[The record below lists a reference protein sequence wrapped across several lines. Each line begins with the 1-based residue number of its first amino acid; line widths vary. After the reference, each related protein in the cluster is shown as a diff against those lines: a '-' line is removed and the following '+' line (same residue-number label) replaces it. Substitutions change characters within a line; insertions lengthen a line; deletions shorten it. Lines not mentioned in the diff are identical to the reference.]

1 VNERELREDI
11 RPLLQSCTD
20 LAVLDEL
27 WTDIEETHGTMGRRA
42 LCLEDRFYLLT
53 QACGRIDAVHPWL
66 YARCRELE
74 ADPDGHLDLWA
85 REHYKST
92 LGTFAGV
99 IQEILRDPNITIGV
113 FSHTAPVAKK
123 FVQQIKGELEQNERL
138 KLLFPDVLWQR
149 PDAES
154 PLWSI
159 EKGIVV
165 RRSTNPK
172 EATLEA
178 HGLVDSQPIGA
189 HFNLLVYDDVVTPA
203 SVTTPDM
210 VLKTTEM
217 WELSDNLGARNEAG
231 LMRKWHFGTRY
242 SFADTYQSIIDR
254 KILKVRLYP
263 ATADGTIEGEP
274 VFLTP
279 QAWAAKKQTQ
289 SAPILAAQMLQNPA
303 AGTQAMF
310 SKEHL
315 RFSDVRPSTLTVAIM
330 VDPAS
335 SRKKGSDSTV
345 MHVWGMD
352 VARNRYLLDGY
363 HHKMGLK
370 ERWVHLRDL
379 FVKWSAAPG
388 VQLVKVGY
396 EKYGMQSDIEYF
408 EERMEDE
415 KRHFPITELS
425 WPREGPGSKIDRIQR
440 LEPDFRNGRILLAA
454 VCEKETR
461 NQATLRERGEE
472 HRIYTPTRR
481 MDEMGRAYSLNTRLL
496 QEYLVYPFS
505 PHDDALDCASRWQ
518 DMDMRVPIIIDERHL
533 EPESFVDGG

>member
-1 VNERELREDI
+1 MADEGELRARIRATAPRVKYRELKSFWKDF
-11 RPLLQSCTD
+11 Q
-20 LAVLDEL
+20 AYG
-27 WTDIEETHGTMGRRA
+27 WTGRRA
-42 LCLEDRFYLLT
+42 LCREDRFYLLV
-53 QACGRIDAVHPWL
+53 QACARRDAFHPWL
-66 YARCRELE
+66 YDRCRELE

-92 LGTFAGV
+92 LGTFAGI
-99 IQEILRDPNITIGV
+99 IQEVLRNPEITIGV

-123 FVQQIKGELEQNERL
+123 FMDQVKRELETNERL
-138 KLLFPDVLWQR
+138 KLLFPDILWQNPHR
-149 PDAES
+149 DA
-154 PLWSI
+154 PLWSV
-159 EKGIVV
+159 EKGIIV
-165 RRSTNPK
+165 RRATNAK
-172 EATLEA
+172 EATIEA

-203 SVTTPDM
+203 SVTTPEQ

-217 WELSDNLGARNEAG
+217 WELSDNLGARDESG

-263 ATADGTIEGEP
+263 ATKEGTIEGEP
-274 VFLTP
+274 VFLTRE
-279 QAWAAKKQTQ
+279 AWAKKKQTQ

-310 SKEHL
+310 NKDWL
-315 RFSDVRPSTLTVAIM
+315 RFSDVRPSTLVVAIM

-352 VARNRYLLDGY
+352 VGRNRYLLDGY

-370 ERWVHLRDL
+370 ERWIKLRDL
-379 FVKWSAAPG
+379 YTRWSAAPG

-408 EERMEDE
+408 NEMMEIE
-415 KRHFPITELS
+415 KRSFPIIELA

-454 VCEKETR
+454 VAEKETR
-461 NQATLRERGEE
+461 NQQTLRERGEV
-472 HRIYTPTRR
+472 HRIYAPTRR
-481 MDEMGRAYSLNTRLL
+481 VDELNRMYSLNQRLL
-496 QEYLVYPFS
+496 QEYLVYPFAA
-505 PHDDALDCASRWQ
+505 HDDGLDCASRWD
-518 DMDMRVPIIIDERHL
+518 DMDMHPPILIDDRAL
-533 EPESFVDGG
+533 EPESFADGA